1 MKEVTIKIPEN
12 KFNFFIE
19 LVHQLGYEVT
29 HNYEIP
35 EEHMSIV
42 RDRIKKSEENPE
54 RLERW
59 DKVKNTFKFD

>member
-12 KFNFFIE
+12 KLNFFIE

-29 HNYEIP
+29 QNYEIP

-54 RLERW
+54 RLESW
-59 DKVKNTFKFD
+59 DKVKNKFKFD

>member
-29 HNYEIP
+29 HHYEIP

-42 RDRIKKSEENPE
+42 MERMKEDEENPG
-54 RLERW
+54 RLESW
-59 DKVKNTFKFD
+59 DKVKNKFKFD